1 MTGEFLGLT
10 TGQLLTLAGLGAVL
24 LVILFMLSR
33 VLKPTQTLLKLGCL
47 TILVLLAIAFFALR
61 ALGG

>member
-1 MTGEFLGLT
+1 MTREFLGLT

-24 LVILFMLSR
+24 LVILFVLSR
-33 VLKPTQTLLKLGCL
+33 VLKLTQTLLKLGCL
-47 TILVLLAIAFFALR
+47 IILVLLAIAFFALR